1 MFTEKFVEIIQ
12 IRGITPYKIAKDLNI
27 SQGLMGEY
35 KKGVKLPTAINL
47 VKIANYL
54 DCSIDYL
61 LTGEKLYKDELS
73 KDEKKLIDEFNKL
86 TEIKKSRLVQFL
98 YSLQDS
104 NNDIYEE
111 LEEQENNKIKYK
123 SYIDKERFIETVSAG
138 TGMFL
143 NGAESVKIQI
153 EKNDLTLR
161 TDYILKISGDSMEP
175 TFHDEDLIMVKYMPF
190 LEIGEIGIFLINNKA
205 YVKKFGGDRLI
216 SLNKDYEDILL
227 NEYDDIRCQGK
238 VIGVLDKNWIKK

>member
-1 MFTEKFVEIIQ
+1 MFYEQLKEVCKENNTTVTTVLK
-12 IRGITPYKIAKDLNI
+12 KINL
-27 SQGLMGEY
+27 STSSTGSW
-35 KKGVKLPTAINL
+35 KKGVKPSAEILAKLAKELNT
-47 VKIANYL
+47 
-54 DCSIDYL
+54 SMDYL
-61 LTGEKLYKDELS
+61 WNGTNVETLNKEEKELINIYES
-73 KDEKKLIDEFNKL
+73 ISD
-86 TEIKKSRLVQFL
+86 IKKGRLIQFA

-111 LEEQENNKIKYK
+111 LEEQENSKIKYK

-161 TDYILKISGDSMEP
+161 TDYILKISGDSMMP
-175 TFHDEDLIMVKYMPF
+175 TFNDEDLIMVKYMPF

>member
-1 MFTEKFVEIIQ
+1 MFYEQLKEVCKENNTTVTTVLK
-12 IRGITPYKIAKDLNI
+12 KINL
-27 SQGLMGEY
+27 STSSTGSW
-35 KKGVKLPTAINL
+35 KKGVKPSAEILAKLAKELNT
-47 VKIANYL
+47 
-54 DCSIDYL
+54 SMDYL
-61 LTGEKLYKDELS
+61 WNGTNVETLNKEEKELINIYES
-73 KDEKKLIDEFNKL
+73 ISD
-86 TEIKKSRLVQFL
+86 IKKGRLIQFA

-111 LEEQENNKIKYK
+111 LEEQENSKIKYK

-161 TDYILKISGDSMEP
+161 TDYILKISGDSMKP